1 MMRMMILIQMM
12 RQMDDDEMRNGIMMR
27 MGMVM
32 WMATIMKMLV
42 MVIMMAMNMVV
53 MRMIINRYSNVNLI
67 PS

>member
-1 MMRMMILIQMM
+1 MRMMILIQMM
-12 RQMDDDEMRNGIMMR
+12 CQMDDDEMRKGIMMR

-42 MVIMMAMNMVV
+42 MVMMMAMNVVV
-53 MRMIINRYSNVNLI
+53 MMMIINRYSNVKLI